1 MIFKLR
7 AQRKS
12 NMFTVKCGKVMQKFD
27 IWEDA
32 KAFAEKEA
40 WLQNAQAVIFTKRG
54 DATFIQVP

>member
-1 MIFKLR
+1 
-7 AQRKS
+7 
-12 NMFTVKCGKVMQKFD
+12 MFTVKCGKVMQKFD